1 MNLEQILIMRMDQE
15 GKSLTDI
22 LTLELR
28 TVPKL
33 TKTKRLLKTEMV
45 QLVDT
50 LLMHKDNKFSKI
62 Q

>member
-1 MNLEQILIMRMDQE
+1 MNLEQISIMRMGQE

-33 TKTKRLLKTEMV
+33 MKTRRLLKTEMV
-45 QLVDT
+45 LLVDT
-50 LLMHKDNKFSKI
+50 LLMHKDNKFPKT

>member
-1 MNLEQILIMRMDQE
+1 MNLEQISIMRMGQE

-33 TKTKRLLKTEMV
+33 MKMRRLLKTVMV

-50 LLMHKDNKFSKI
+50 LLMHKDNKFPKT